1 MSLIIP
7 EHVIAICEGAWQ
19 GPEVPKQKSLCKHSC
34 VNVLTR
40 NKDIS
45 DTTQSNCGHGFLAN
59 LEKFKGEIKLV
70 AAFSKPKILQ
80 SL

>member
-1 MSLIIP
+1 
-7 EHVIAICEGAWQ
+7 VAWHD
-19 GPEVPKQKSLCKHSC
+19 PKVLGEKSLCKHGC

-40 NKDIS
+40 DKDIS
-45 DTTQSNCGHGFLAN
+45 STTQSNCGYGVLAN